1 MENRTADII
10 ISFLDQYNN
19 HFEKLA
25 DFLAVK
31 QNRILLD
38 DLVWLEEGLVE
49 EQSYIMKG
57 NSLESKRLALFE
69 QCGLKDKKLS
79 ELPELFPEEYRGAL
93 RMQSERLSDA
103 VAKIKRLNEVSTDIV
118 QRKMKAQEKLLGV
131 DYTGTGAYSGDARIS
146 NKGSNLGD
154 GGDIIGSV

>member
-1 MENRTADII
+1 MDNRTADTII
-10 ISFLDQYNN
+10 AFLDQYNA

-25 DFLAVK
+25 DFLAKK

-38 DLVWLEEGLVE
+38 DLNWLEDALVE

-69 QCGLKDKKLS
+69 QCGIGGKKFA
-79 ELPELFPEEYRGAL
+79 ELPDVFPEDYRGEL
-93 RMQSERLSDA
+93 NRQSERLNDSI
-103 VAKIKRLNEVSTDIV
+103 AKIKRLCEVSSDIV
-118 QRKMKAQEKLLGV
+118 QRKMQAQAKLLGV
-131 DYTGTGAYSGDARIS
+131 DLTGTGAYSGDARIS
-146 NKGSNLGD
+146 GGGTGD

>member
-1 MENRTADII
+1 MDNRTADIVI
-10 ISFLDQYNN
+10 AFLDQFNT
-19 HFEKLA
+19 HFESLA

-38 DLVWLEEGLVE
+38 DLQWLEEALVE

-57 NSLESKRLALFE
+57 NSLETKRLALFE
-69 QCGLKDKKLS
+69 QCGIGGKKLS

-93 RMQSERLSDA
+93 KLQSDRLNDA
-103 VAKIKRLNEVSTDIV
+103 IAKIKRLNDVSSDIV
-118 QRKMKAQEKLLGV
+118 QRKMKAQAKLLGV
-131 DYTGTGAYSGDARIS
+131 DLTGTGAYSGDARIS
-146 NKGSNLGD
+146 KGGIGD

>member
-1 MENRTADII
+1 MDNRTADIVI
-10 ISFLDQYNN
+10 TFLDQFNT
-19 HFEKLA
+19 HFESLA

-38 DLVWLEEGLVE
+38 DLHWLEEALVE

-57 NSLESKRLALFE
+57 NSLETKRLALFE
-69 QCGLKDKKLS
+69 QCGIGGKKLS

-93 RMQSERLSDA
+93 KLQSNRLNEA
-103 VAKIKRLNEVSTDIV
+103 IAKIKRLNDVSSDIV
-118 QRKMKAQEKLLGV
+118 QRKMKAQAKLLGV

-146 NKGSNLGD
+146 KGSVGD

>member
-1 MENRTADII
+1 MDNRTADAII
-10 ISFLDQYNN
+10 AFMDQYNA

-38 DLVWLEEGLVE
+38 DLVWLEEALVE

-57 NSLESKRLALFE
+57 NSLETKRLALFE
-69 QCGLKDKKLS
+69 QCGIGGKKLS
-79 ELPELFPEEYRGAL
+79 ELPELFPEDYRGAL
-93 RMQSERLSDA
+93 NMQSERLNDA
-103 VAKIKRLNEVSTDIV
+103 IAKIKRLNEVSSDIV
-118 QRKMKAQEKLLGV
+118 QRKMQAQAKLLGV
-131 DYTGTGAYSGDARIS
+131 DLTGTGAYSGDARVS
-146 NKGSNLGD
+146 KGTMGD

>member
-1 MENRTADII
+1 MDNRTADVILA
-10 ISFLDQYNN
+10 FLGQFND

-25 DFLAVK
+25 DFLEQK

-38 DLVWLEEGLVE
+38 DLNWLEEALVE

-69 QCGLKDKKLS
+69 QCGLGGKKFA
-79 ELPELFPEEYRGAL
+79 ELPDLFPEDYRGAL
-93 RMQSERLSDA
+93 VRESERLNDSIA
-103 VAKIKRLNEVSTDIV
+103 RIKRLCEVSDDIV
-118 QRKMKAQEKLLGV
+118 QRKMKVQEKLLGV
-131 DYTGTGAYSGDARIS
+131 DFTGTGAYSGDAKIS
-146 NKGSNLGD
+146 KGGTGG

>member
-1 MENRTADII
+1 MDNRTADVILT
-10 ISFLDQYNN
+10 FLGQFND

-25 DFLAVK
+25 DFLEQK

-38 DLVWLEEGLVE
+38 DLNWLEEALVE

-69 QCGLKDKKLS
+69 QCGLSGKKFT
-79 ELPELFPEEYRGAL
+79 ELPDLFPENYRGAL
-93 RMQSERLSDA
+93 LRENERLNDSIA
-103 VAKIKRLNEVSTDIV
+103 RIKRLCEVSDDIV
-118 QRKMKAQEKLLGV
+118 QRKMKIQEKLLGV
-131 DYTGTGAYSGDARIS
+131 DFTGTGAYSGDAKIS
-146 NKGSNLGD
+146 KGGVGD

>member
-1 MENRTADII
+1 MDNRTADTVIA
-10 ISFLDQYNN
+10 FLDQFNT
-19 HFEKLA
+19 HFESLA

-38 DLVWLEEGLVE
+38 DLNWLEDALVE

-69 QCGLKDKKLS
+69 QCGIGGKKFS
-79 ELPELFPEEYRGAL
+79 ELPELFPEEYHGAL
-93 RMQSERLSDA
+93 KLQSDRLNDSI
-103 VAKIKRLNEVSTDIV
+103 AKIKRLNDVSSDIV
-118 QRKMKAQEKLLGV
+118 QRKMQAQAKLLGV
-131 DYTGTGAYSGDARIS
+131 DLTGTGAYSGDARIT
-146 NKGSNLGD
+146 KGSIGD

>member
-1 MENRTADII
+1 MDNSTADII
-10 ISFLDQYNN
+10 IAFLDQFNT
-19 HFEKLA
+19 HFESLA

-38 DLVWLEEGLVE
+38 DLHWLEQALVE

-69 QCGLKDKKLS
+69 QCGIGGKKLS

-93 RMQSERLSDA
+93 KLQSERLNDA
-103 VAKIKRLNEVSTDIV
+103 IAKIKRLNDVSSDIV
-118 QRKMKAQEKLLGV
+118 QRKMKAQAKLLGV
-131 DYTGTGAYSGDARIS
+131 DLTGTGAYSGDARIS
-146 NKGSNLGD
+146 KSSFAD

>member
-1 MENRTADII
+1 MDNRTADTII
-10 ISFLDQYNN
+10 AFLDQLNT
-19 HFEKLA
+19 HFECLA

-38 DLVWLEEGLVE
+38 DLKWLEEGLVE

-57 NSLESKRLALFE
+57 NSLETKRLALFE
-69 QCGLKDKKLS
+69 QCGIGGKKLS

-93 RMQSERLSDA
+93 KLQSDRLNDA
-103 VAKIKRLNEVSTDIV
+103 IAKIKRLNEVSSDLV
-118 QRKMKAQEKLLGV
+118 QRKMQVQAKLLGV

-146 NKGSNLGD
+146 KGGVSD